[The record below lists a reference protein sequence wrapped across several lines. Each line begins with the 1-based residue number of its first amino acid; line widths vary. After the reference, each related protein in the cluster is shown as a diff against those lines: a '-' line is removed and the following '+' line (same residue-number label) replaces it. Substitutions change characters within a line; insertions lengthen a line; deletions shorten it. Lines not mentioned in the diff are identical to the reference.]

1 MTRSRRLLALALAA
15 GALFGLGLGVS
26 GMTRPE
32 KVLGFLD
39 VTGKWDPTLL
49 FVMGGAVAVHFW
61 AYRWIRGSAAPR
73 LAERYLVP
81 AGSPIDVRLCLGAL
95 LFGVGWGL
103 GGYCPGPAIVS
114 LATGSLS
121 ALVFVA
127 AMFAGMWTV
136 RPALRE
142 GGAAASRPVPR
153 SAGIPSSR
161 AV

>member
-1 MTRSRRLLALALAA
+1 MTRSRRLLILAVAA

-39 VTGKWDPTLL
+39 VTGDWDPTLL
-49 FVMGGAVAVHFW
+49 LVMGGAVATHFW
-61 AYRWIRGSAAPR
+61 AYRWIRGRAAPR
-73 LAERYLVP
+73 LADRYFVP
-81 AGSPIDVRLCLGAL
+81 AGNPLDVRLCIGAL

-121 ALVFVA
+121 VLVFVS
-127 AMFAGMWTV
+127 AMLAGMWIV
-136 RPALRE
+136 RPAL
-142 GGAAASRPVPR
+142 GGDLPPKGRN
-153 SAGIPSSR
+153 
-161 AV
+161 